1 MSWWSRGFSPSRF
14 FLRGECFDTFPTC
27 LTNNKKNWIYE
38 LNESLKEEMSLLYQP
53 TNGYTSQL
61 WALWDPCNPPQ
72 RCKHLSKTRET
83 KNRLLTN
90 PFWSS
95 RSFFSHPSPC
105 CFCFLHFQL
114 WPVTYLH
121 LRQARG
127 TTSRS
132 RGASVACSVCV
143 CFFFFSPG
151 CLWKLSWG
159 TCPLHLGPVCVH
171 TNGSFRGGE
180 FVWLATVR
188 LIRSGVSIPA
198 ALLCLQSHRH
208 RT

>member
-127 TTSRS
+127 TISRS

-143 CFFFFSPG
+143 CAFFFSTGLFVEVELRYVSPSPRSRLRPHQRLFSWRWI
-151 CLWKLSWG
+151 CLASH
-159 TCPLHLGPVCVH
+159 CSA
-171 TNGSFRGGE
+171 NSERG
-180 FVWLATVR
+180 
-188 LIRSGVSIPA
+188 
-198 ALLCLQSHRH
+198 
-208 RT
+208 